1 MKSFVIRVEGNSVS
15 EKGAENL
22 INSSKKVNNDFDIEL
37 FDAVT
42 PNMTNTIMLG
52 NGLKWKYPWEGQETD
67 LKTGLIKSAYPTK
80 VKENR
85 IACALS
91 HWILWQQCRK
101 DNVPFI
107 IFEHDAIFIEKLDPT
122 FIFENKNYDIVG
134 INSPAAATRR
144 SHQFHDIIQSRPA
157 WVQPVPDIDEFNVPQ
172 GIAGNSAYILKPDGA
187 NNLINAVKEHGLWP
201 NDAIMCKQIIPK
213 MGVTKV
219 YYTRVQGLPST
230 TVN

>member
-1 MKSFVIRVEGNSVS
+1 MKSFVIRVDGNSIS

-42 PNMTNTIMLG
+42 PNMTNTIMSG

-101 DNVPFI
+101 YNVPFI
-107 IFEHDAIFIEKLDPT
+107 IFEHDAFFIEKLDPT
-122 FIFENKNYDIVG
+122 FIFENKNYDIVVLTVLQRQLEG
-134 INSPAAATRR
+134 RTNFMISFKVVLHGFNLFRTSMNLT
-144 SHQFHDIIQSRPA
+144 SHKVSLEIQH
-157 WVQPVPDIDEFNVPQ
+157 I
-172 GIAGNSAYILKPDGA
+172 Y
-187 NNLINAVKEHGLWP
+187 
-201 NDAIMCKQIIPK
+201 
-213 MGVTKV
+213 
-219 YYTRVQGLPST
+219 
-230 TVN
+230 